1 MSLINAPIGLRPAW
15 HPSGCIRQE
24 QIANIDQTASFL
36 QFQPV
41 GIDIAGAD
49 GQLVPVAPAL
59 ISAAP
64 NDFIGVFMGVEYTG
78 TDGRRRVQ
86 NKWDANTPI
95 LANTE
100 LVAYY
105 TRDPNIVYE
114 MQANSA
120 IANTAIGL
128 QYTYTQ
134 PTPGTSEAVTGL
146 FRGALDTTS
155 GAASGTQQGAL
166 KVIGLNPGPNNVFGS
181 GFPDLQVIINAHQDR
196 PGRTDAG
203 VPA

>member
-1 MSLINAPIGLRPAW
+1 MSLINAPVGLRPAW
-15 HPSGCIRQE
+15 HPSGCIRQA
-24 QIANIDQTASFL
+24 QIGKIDQTASFL

-41 GIDIAGAD
+41 GIDIATPD
-49 GQLVPVAPAL
+49 GELIPVAPAL

-64 NDFIGVFMGVEYTG
+64 NDFLGVFMGVEFTG
-78 TDGRRRVQ
+78 TDGRKRVQ

-95 LANTE
+95 LSNTAI
-100 LVAYY
+100 VAYY
-105 TRDPNIVYE
+105 TRDPEIVYE
-114 MQANSA
+114 IQ
-120 IANTAIGL
+120 ANTAIADTAVGQ

-134 PTPGTSEAVTGL
+134 PTPGTLESVTGL
-146 FRGALDTTS
+146 FRGALDTNS
-155 GAASGTQQGAL
+155 GAAVGTQQGAL
-166 KVIGLNPGPNNVFGS
+166 KVIGLNPGPNNAFGT